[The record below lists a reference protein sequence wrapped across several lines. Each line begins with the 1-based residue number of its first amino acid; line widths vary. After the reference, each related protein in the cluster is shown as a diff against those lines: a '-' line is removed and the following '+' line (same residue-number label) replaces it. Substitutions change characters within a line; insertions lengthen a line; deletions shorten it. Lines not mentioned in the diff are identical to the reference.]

1 MSKRSSTSDDP
12 TNAPVTKRPRIDI
25 DNTVVKTLGAQ
36 LLDALKNQKAAVQW
50 GHTTC
55 RDDTMAN
62 ITKTELL
69 INSIEELGKKSKE

>member
-12 TNAPVTKRPRIDI
+12 TNPVTKKPRIDI

-36 LLDALKNQKAAVQW
+36 LLEALRSQKATVQW
-50 GHTTC
+50 GHLTC

-62 ITKTELL
+62 ITKAEVL
-69 INSIEELGKKSKE
+69 ISSIEELGKKSKE